1 MLLRFALVLGLS
13 MVSAS
18 AAFAV
23 EPKPGVDRNQVKEDF
38 KQANTFYNLGRFLE
52 AAKLYESVYERYP
65 DNALL
70 YNIAQSYRLGNDA
83 ERAVFFYKSF
93 LRNEPKTPRRA
104 EVNARIADLNAVLK
118 AQSSAIA
125 RGSSIPVQ
133 PQALRSE
140 PSLPSEPVASAEPKP
155 TRPPP
160 ADTKVAPLDEPTRSE
175 PPKSEPPKAEPTKAE
190 PTEPAEPKLA
200 ASTDKPATSDGAKTP
215 IYKKWWLWTIV
226 GAVVVVGVGVGV
238 GVALSSGP
246 SFKENFAEIGPGK
259 ALVQF

>member
-125 RGSSIPVQ
+125 RGSAIPVQ

-140 PSLPSEPVASAEPKP
+140 PSLPSEPVATTEPKP

-190 PTEPAEPKLA
+190 PTEPSQPKLA